1 MTLSI
6 ALEPA
11 STLPVHRQIYEAWRR
26 GILSGLFASGHRL
39 PSTRELAA
47 MLAVSRGTVTQAYE
61 QLLSEGYLQA
71 SQGSGTFVCRELPE
85 RALRADAGAGR
96 RPKTT
101 RGVQLSRYG
110 AGLLEDY
117 PRYSADAGH
126 VCFAQWGPDRE
137 GFPWSVWRRIVS
149 RHSRGA
155 SEELFDYSEE
165 VQGHLPLREEIA
177 AYVAR
182 SRAVHCTPHHVI
194 IVNGSQQGLDL
205 CSRLLFERGDTVAVE
220 NPGYPGALRTFAA
233 YGAALQP
240 VPIDHEGI
248 LCRHLDGDARVVYVT
263 PSHQYPTG
271 VSMSLNRRLELIA
284 WARKRASVI
293 IEDDYDS
300 EYRYSGAP
308 LPALQGLAEE
318 VPVIYCGTF
327 SKVMFPGLRVGYLIV
342 PEPLIKAF
350 TRAKRL
356 ADNFTPLLPQIALRS
371 FIAEGHLERHIRR
384 MRRLYG
390 SRREA
395 LLEALQKHFG
405 DDAAVAG
412 EDAGMHAFVRLADK
426 GLLDRAKRNKVQLRT
441 AQPCYL
447 EGEHRHRYL
456 FGFSSLTEREI
467 REGIQRLA
475 RYATGA

>member
-1 MTLSI
+1 MTLTI
-6 ALEPA
+6 TLEPA
-11 STLPVHRQIYEAWRR
+11 SALPAHRQIYEAWRR
-26 GILSGLFASGHRL
+26 GILSGRFESGHRL

-47 MLAVSRGTVTQAYE
+47 TLAVSRGTVTQAYE

-71 SQGSGTFVCRELPE
+71 AHGSGTFVCRELPE
-85 RALRADAGAGR
+85 RALRADARAGR
-96 RPKTT
+96 RPKIT

-110 AGLLEDY
+110 AGLQEDY
-117 PRYSADAGH
+117 PRYPADAGH

-137 GFPWSVWRRIVS
+137 GFPWPLWRRIVS
-149 RHSRGA
+149 RHSRRV
-155 SEELFDYSEE
+155 SEELFDYSED
-165 VQGHLPLREEIA
+165 VQGFPPLREEIA

-182 SRAVHCTPHHVI
+182 SRAVHCTPDHVI

-205 CSRLLFERGDTVAVE
+205 CGRLLFERGDTVAVE

-240 VPIDHEGI
+240 VPIDQEGI
-248 LCRHLDGDARVVYVT
+248 LCRHLSDAARVVYVT

-284 WARKRASVI
+284 WTRKRPSVI

-308 LPALQGLAEE
+308 LPALQGLAVE
-318 VPVIYCGTF
+318 VPVVYCGTF
-327 SKVMFPGLRVGYLIV
+327 SKVMFPGLRIGYLIV
-342 PEPLIKAF
+342 PDSLIKVF
-350 TRAKRL
+350 RRAKRL
-356 ADNFTPLLPQIALRS
+356 ADNFTPLLPQIALRN

-390 SRREA
+390 SRRTT

-405 DDAAVAG
+405 DDAAVEG

-426 GLLDRAKRNKVQLRT
+426 GLLDRAKRNKVQLRA

-447 EGEHRHRYL
+447 EGDHRHRYL

-467 REGIQRLA
+467 REGIHRLA
-475 RYATGA
+475 R

>member
-1 MTLSI
+1 MTFSI
-6 ALEPA
+6 ALESDSAVPA
-11 STLPVHRQIYEAWRR
+11 HRQIYEAWRR
-26 GILSGLFASGHRL
+26 GILSGRFASGHRL

-47 MLAVSRGTVTQAYE
+47 TLAVSRGTVTQAYE

-71 SQGSGTFVCRELPE
+71 SHGSGTFVCRELPD
-85 RALRADAGAGR
+85 RALRADAGAR
-96 RPKTT
+96 RRAKTT
-101 RGVQLSRYG
+101 RGAPLSRYG

-117 PRYSADAGH
+117 PRYSAEPGH
-126 VCFAQWGPDRE
+126 VCFAQWGPDRDA
-137 GFPWSVWRRIVS
+137 FPWALWRRIVS
-149 RHSRGA
+149 RHSRSV

-182 SRAVHCTPHHVI
+182 SRAVHCSPHHVV

-205 CSRLLFERGDTVAVE
+205 CGRLLFERGDTVAVE

-240 VPIDHEGI
+240 VSIDHEGI
-248 LCRHLDGDARVVYVT
+248 VCRQLDDHARAVYVT

-308 LPALQGLAEE
+308 LPALQGLAED

-327 SKVMFPGLRVGYLIV
+327 SKVMFPGLRIGYLIV
-342 PEPLIKAF
+342 PDPLVKSF

-356 ADNFTPLLPQIALRS
+356 ADNFTPLLPQTALRT

-390 SRREA
+390 SRRAA
-395 LLEALQKHFG
+395 LLEALRTHFG
-405 DDAAVAG
+405 DNAAVEG
-412 EDAGMHAFVRLADK
+412 EDAGMHAFIRLADK
-426 GLLDRAKRNKVQLRT
+426 GLLDRAKRNKVQLRA

-447 EGEHRHRYL
+447 EGDHRHRYL
-456 FGFSSLTEREI
+456 FGFSSLTERAI
-467 REGIQRLA
+467 REGVRRLA
-475 RYATGA
+475 R